1 MMFSLRTPLR
11 ASLALAL
18 LFACGGVLAQTAIER
33 QMSPEQFKS
42 AGLDK
47 LSPQE
52 LANLNAWLGHTLE
65 AEAAKATTNAKSKFE
80 DENRGFWHFNSDEP
94 IVAHIVG
101 EFRGF
106 GGGKTYILDNGQE
119 WRQID
124 DASLVGVR
132 KTNPAVRLTPSIIGN
147 AWYIGLDGYGTRAK
161 VQRVK

>member
-1 MMFSLRTPLR
+1 MKILR

-18 LFACGGVLAQTAIER
+18 LLACGGAFAQTAVET
-33 QMSPEQFKS
+33 QMTPEQFKA

-47 LSPQE
+47 LSPGE
-52 LANLNAWLGHTLE
+52 LANLNAWLNQTLD
-65 AEAAKATTNAKSKFE
+65 AETAKATKNAKSKFE

-106 GGGKTYILDNGQE
+106 GGGKTYTLDNGQV
-119 WRQID
+119 WKQID

-132 KTNPAVRLTPSIIGN
+132 KTNPAVRLTPSIVGN
-147 AWYIGLDGYGTRAK
+147 AWYLGLDGYGTRAK

>member
-1 MMFSLRTPLR
+1 MMFSQRTPLR

-18 LFACGGVLAQTAIER
+18 LLACGGAFAQSAIER

-52 LANLNAWLGHTLE
+52 LANLNAWLNQTLE
-65 AEAAKATTNAKSKFE
+65 TETAKASTNAKKKFE
-80 DENRGFWHFNSDEP
+80 EENRGFFHFNSDEP

-106 GGGKTYILDNGQE
+106 SGGKTYTLDNGQV

-124 DASLVGVR
+124 EASLVGVR

-147 AWYIGLDGYGTRAK
+147 AWYLGLDGYGTRAK

>member
-1 MMFSLRTPLR
+1 MKFLR
-11 ASLALAL
+11 ASLVLAL
-18 LFACGGVLAQTAIER
+18 LLACGGAFAQQAAIEQ
-33 QMSPEQFKS
+33 QMTPDQFKA

-52 LANLNAWLGHTLE
+52 LANLNAWLNQAVE
-65 AEAAKATTNAKSKFE
+65 AETAKATSRAKSKFE

-106 GGGKTYILDNGQE
+106 GAGKTYTLDNGQV

-132 KTNPAVRLTPSIIGN
+132 KTDPAVRLTPSIIGN
-147 AWYIGLDGYGTRAK
+147 AWYLGLDGYGTRTK